1 MHIPK
6 QIGVTVL
13 LGDGRGGF
21 SAMHGSPRSLAGCD
35 GPDRVAAGDITGN
48 GLHDIVVSCALNNK
62 VFFFLAAKDGSF
74 SVGSRS
80 VPTGWG
86 GIAVGR
92 LESSGKDSVV
102 VSKNSSST
110 ITILRN
116 K

>member
-1 MHIPK
+1 
-6 QIGVTVL
+6 
-13 LGDGRGGF
+13 
-21 SAMHGSPRSLAGCD
+21 
-35 GPDRVAAGDITGN
+35 VAAGDITGN

-74 SVGSRS
+74 SITSRS

-92 LESSGKDSVV
+92 IDSSGKDSVV
-102 VSKNSSST
+102 VSNNSFHT
-110 ITILRN
+110 LTILRN